1 MRKIVLVMALLA
13 LLFFLSVETSF
24 FIPMKIVNCE
34 FGTSVKGV
42 ISINTTWTLANSPY
56 VLKGPVL
63 VNRGAVLT
71 IEPGV
76 VVNFTRYFIQVDG
89 VLNARG
95 NETHPIRF
103 ISVEETTNDEGS
115 IIFTNASVP
124 WDEATNFSSIIDHAI
139 ITAPRNDR
147 WQNILHIYVAIRI
160 NGSSPRISNSI
171 ISNCGGEGIWI
182 DSGSPLIVNNTIVN
196 NRVEGIRVSGG
207 APLIVG
213 NTIANCGQ
221 GIYIWGGSPKIYRN
235 KIVMNGA
242 EYKEGSGG
250 ISVDSNSQ
258 ALIANNTISGNL
270 NGLTLSHSPSLI
282 IHNNIMGNKYY
293 EVRLRGSYD
302 ANVTYNWWGTTD
314 TSLIDEH
321 IWDFYD
327 DFRLGKVI
335 YTPFLNAPSPGAP
348 TWDGTQPTVDKFPP
362 AIESVVRTPQG
373 DIQPNQEV
381 TISAKVTDADS
392 GVKKVVLLYTLD
404 GGASWIN
411 LAMNFNITSGF
422 WEAII
427 PEQPAGTQIQYKVVA
442 YDNAGNYA
450 ATPVTTLQIPPN
462 QNPQPPT
469 PPLTLIITILIIIA
483 AILAISLTILK
494 KKRAKSTNDITP
506 HIKRTNLQEL

>member
-13 LLFFLSVETSF
+13 LLFFMNVETSF
-24 FIPMKIVNCE
+24 FMPIKIVDCAE
-34 FGTSVKGV
+34 SGTPVKGI
-42 ISINTTWTLANSPY
+42 ISANTTWTLANSPY
-56 VLKGPVL
+56 VLEGPVL

-103 ISVEETTNDEGS
+103 ISVEETTNDKGS

-124 WDEATNFSSIIDHAI
+124 WDEATNFGSIIDHSI

-147 WQNILHIYVAIRI
+147 WRNILHIYVAIRI

-196 NRVEGIRVSGG
+196 NRVAGIYIFGG
-207 APLIVG
+207 APLIVD

-242 EYKEGSGG
+242 EEGSGG
-250 ISVDSNSQ
+250 ISVGPNSQ

-270 NGLTLSHSPSLI
+270 NGLTLYHSPSLI

-293 EVRLRGSYD
+293 DARLLGSYD
-302 ANVTYNWWGTTD
+302 ANVTYNWWGTAD

-335 YTPFLNAPSPGAP
+335 YTPFLNAPTPGAP
-348 TWDGTQPTVDKFPP
+348 TWDGTPPTVDKFPP
-362 AIESVVRTPQG
+362 TIESVVRKPQG
-373 DIQPNQEV
+373 AVQPNQEV
-381 TISAKVTDADS
+381 KVSAKVTDADS
-392 GVKKVVLLYTLD
+392 GIKKVVLLYTLD
-404 GGASWIN
+404 GGTSWIN
-411 LAMNFNITSGF
+411 LTMNFNITSGF

-427 PEQPAGTQIQYKVVA
+427 PGQPAGTQIQYKVVA

-450 ATPVTTLQIPPN
+450 ATSVTTLQIPPN
-462 QNPQPPT
+462 QNPPPPT
-469 PPLTLIITILIIIA
+469 PLTTLTIILIILVVMA
-483 AILAISLTILK
+483 SILAIGVTVLKLK
-494 KKRAKSTNDITP
+494 KRKSKNY
-506 HIKRTNLQEL
+506 